1 MAATWVD
8 TAPLTSYS
16 RLWNRRTPLNK
27 HSPPPIKFQHQNFNS
42 FLHQTRH
49 CGRFSF
55 FFSKINKRT
64 PMFIPESRVV
74 IFSLFWRFGKNEK
87 SLWDLATFMYW
98 TSMQILWTEVCVPFL
113 LNLRVSKRKSINR
126 SFSRAQRR
134 TMGSKCVCNR
144 IWNNVSTILWLVHWK
159 SFNGVND
166 LWNLMKKHKC
176 VQVLL

>member
-1 MAATWVD
+1 MHPVIHTVVRGTKVSYFLPFPLFEAKLWYVNPSKPFKKHTWIWEF
-8 TAPLTSYS
+8 TQLFTYS

-27 HSPPPIKFQHQNFNS
+27 RSPPPIKFQHQNFNS

-126 SFSRAQRR
+126 SFSQAQRQ
-134 TMGSKCVCNR
+134 S
-144 IWNNVSTILWLVHWK
+144 H
-159 SFNGVND
+159 
-166 LWNLMKKHKC
+166 
-176 VQVLL
+176 